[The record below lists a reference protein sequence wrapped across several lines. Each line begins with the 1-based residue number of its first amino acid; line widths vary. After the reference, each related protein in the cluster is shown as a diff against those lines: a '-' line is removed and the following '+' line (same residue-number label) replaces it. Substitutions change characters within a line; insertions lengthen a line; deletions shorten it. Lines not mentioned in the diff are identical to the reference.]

1 MKTPH
6 TPTPLGCFFSDC
18 HFSSGSPQQPPGR
31 ISPANGTSPT
41 TLSAEIG
48 QDLEWN
54 FDQGEA
60 QFGKGSAFRL
70 KPLDGKDPMVM
81 SFPNS
86 DPDSD
91 FTGLDVYHGGEP
103 NGGSD
108 WLLNQYTI
116 VADLYYSVRSY
127 NKPRALVALN
137 DFEGAQFLIGTSNG
151 IGSRTFSGK
160 LRPNRWYRVALTV
173 DHVSGRSQL
182 LRRR

>member
-6 TPTPLGCFFSDC
+6 TPTPLGCFFLGLSLLL
-18 HFSSGSPQQPPGR
+18 GL
-31 ISPANGTSPT
+31 SPATARADITGQWNFTDG
-41 TLSAEIG
+41 LSAEIG

-116 VADLYYSVRSY
+116 VADL
-127 NKPRALVALN
+127 LL
-137 DFEGAQFLIGTSNG
+137 
-151 IGSRTFSGK
+151 
-160 LRPNRWYRVALTV
+160 LRPVVQQAKGVGGLERF
-173 DHVSGRSQL
+173 
-182 LRRR
+182 